1 MSKMKNIFNKIN
13 KNYYADGEDPTNRG
27 NSAYVDIYNNAGE
40 IIELFGSVEQCE
52 SLDLINRDSIKSTI
66 VTYLKFPMITFEK
79 ESTLGGYL
87 FEADTTEDYIM
98 AEADSYFIKRN

>member
-13 KNYYADGEDPTNRG
+13 KNYYADGEDTTNRG
-27 NSAYVDIYNNAGE
+27 NSAYVDNYNNTEE
-40 IIELFGSVEQCE
+40 ISELFGNIEQFE
-52 SLDLINRDSIKSTI
+52 SLDLTNGDIINSTI
-66 VTYLKFPMITFEK
+66 VDDLKFPIITFEK

-87 FEADTTEDYIM
+87 FEADTSEEYIM